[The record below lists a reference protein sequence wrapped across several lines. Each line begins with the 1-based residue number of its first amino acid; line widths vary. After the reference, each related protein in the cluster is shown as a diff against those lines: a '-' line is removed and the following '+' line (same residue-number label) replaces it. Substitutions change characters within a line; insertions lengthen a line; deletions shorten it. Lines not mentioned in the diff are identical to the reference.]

1 MTQKEL
7 KAVTLN
13 SIIVDMMK
21 MMVTD
26 ESETAHQDTEV
37 ETIHMTDQTQEE

>member
-7 KAVTLN
+7 KVVTLN
-13 SIIVDMMK
+13 SIIEDMMK

-26 ESETAHQDTEV
+26 ESETALQDTEV
-37 ETIHMTDQTQEE
+37 GMILMTDQTQEE